1 MAYHVLSEL
10 STQIKMWNLN
20 PLHRSPAASL
30 PHNLQIGRW
39 RHHPEPC
46 RKLDVCCHLPAESFR
61 IYMSVF
67 AGIVYT
73 NQVDGHIFQDV
84 GRWSLAVSLN
94 TILTVTGGITQNHLE
109 SRWRHHSYVC

>member
-61 IYMSVF
+61 IYKSVF

-73 NQVDGHIFQDV
+73 NQVVGHIFQDV
-84 GRWSLAVSLN
+84 GRWRS
-94 TILTVTGGITQNHLE
+94 
-109 SRWRHHSYVC
+109 HSEPS